1 MFHGVLMNISR
12 DTRARLCYG
21 NFQLPF
27 NRPQSR
33 CPLKTFTLRQRL
45 RYAFDNTLSR
55 GTPALIAW
63 LAIVTIAFLA
73 VASIVLSILGAAP
86 RDEAGT
92 SMSFPALM
100 WHNLMRTLDAG
111 TMGGDAGPVP
121 YLLMMLL
128 VTLGGVFIVGT
139 LIGLIS
145 NGVGNQIDE
154 LRKGRSLVAETDHI
168 VILGWND
175 RIFTIMG
182 ELILGNEHR
191 KRNVIVIMA
200 DRDKVTMDDDVRER
214 IEDTKT
220 TTIVCRRGNPI
231 DLGDLKIVNFNA
243 ARAII
248 VLSPEGDDP
257 DAEVIKSILA
267 VTNHPDRRP
276 EKFHIVAEIRE
287 RRNMEPARLVGRDE
301 AQLIETGETIARVI
315 AQTCRQTGLSGVYT
329 ELLDYGGDEIYFK
342 KDAALDG
349 ISFADSLFAFD
360 TCSVVGVKTA
370 DGIVKLNPSMDHRF
384 APGDEAIV
392 IAADAAS
399 MRIAKHAP
407 SLNASLMV
415 QKSTS
420 VQQPEKTLMLGW
432 SSRAAIIIR
441 ELDNYVAPGS
451 IMTVVADSPRLDH
464 DIELLRPQLKRQ
476 QLDVRRGDSSDRA
489 TLESVDPE
497 QYQHIIVLCYADDMP
512 VQKADA
518 KTLVTLLHLR
528 DIESK
533 SGSNKYSIV
542 SEMLDVRNR
551 ELAEITQADDFIVS
565 ENLTSL
571 LVAQVTEN
579 RDLRA
584 VFDDIFDSDGSEI
597 YLRPA
602 SDYVTLGTPMTYWH
616 VVEGARRR
624 GEVAIGY
631 RLAESGQGDGVRVN
645 PPKSASVTFG
655 AEDRVIVVAED

>member
-1 MFHGVLMNISR
+1 M
-12 DTRARLCYG
+12 
-21 NFQLPF
+21 
-27 NRPQSR
+27 
-33 CPLKTFTLRQRL
+33 KTFTLRQRM
-45 RYAFDNTLSR
+45 RYAFDNTLSK

-63 LAIVTIAFLA
+63 LAIVTVAFLG
-73 VASIVLSILGAAP
+73 VASILLMLVGAAP
-86 RDEAGT
+86 SGEGGAKL
-92 SMSFPALM
+92 SFPELM

-111 TMGGDAGPVP
+111 TMGGDSGPVT
-121 YLLMMLL
+121 YLVMMLL

-145 NGVGNQIDE
+145 NGVGNQIEE

-175 RIFTIMG
+175 RVFSIVG
-182 ELILGNEHR
+182 ELILGNQHR

-200 DRDKVTMDDDVRER
+200 DRDKVSMDDEVRER
-214 IEDTKT
+214 IADLKT
-220 TTIVCRRGNPI
+220 TKIVCRRGNPI

-243 ARAII
+243 ARAIV

-267 VTNHPDRRP
+267 VTNHPERRE
-276 EKFHIVAEIRE
+276 EKFHIVAEIRD
-287 RRNMEPARLVGRDE
+287 RRNMDPARLVGRDE
-301 AQLIETGETIARVI
+301 AQLIETGETIARVV

-342 KDAALDG
+342 RDAALDNL
-349 ISFADSLFAFD
+349 SFADALFAFES
-360 TCSVVGVKTA
+360 CAVVGVKTA
-370 DGIVKLNPSMDHRF
+370 DGIVQLNPPMDRRF

-399 MRIAKHAP
+399 IRTGKHTP
-407 SLNASLMV
+407 PLDPSLMV
-415 QKSTS
+415 QKRTS
-420 VQQPEKTLMLGW
+420 VEEPEKTLLLGW
-432 SSRAAIIIR
+432 SSRAPIIIR

-451 IMTVVADSPRLDH
+451 LMTVVADAPH
-464 DIELLRPQLKRQ
+464 IEQAIEALRPTLSRQ
-476 QLDVRRGDSSDRA
+476 QLDFRRGDSSDR
-489 TLESVDPE
+489 TTIESVDPE
-497 QYQHIIVLCYADDMP
+497 QYQHIIVLCYADNLP

-528 DIESK
+528 DIEAK
-533 SGSNKYSIV
+533 SGANRYSIV

-602 SDYVTLGTPMTYWH
+602 ADYVVLDKPLSYWH
-616 VVEGARRR
+616 VVEAARRR

-631 RLAESGQGDGVRVN
+631 RLANGNGGDGVRVN
-645 PPKSASVTFG
+645 PPKGTSLTFG
-655 AEDRVIVVAED
+655 PEDRIIVVAEN

>member
-1 MFHGVLMNISR
+1 M
-12 DTRARLCYG
+12 
-21 NFQLPF
+21 
-27 NRPQSR
+27 
-33 CPLKTFTLRQRL
+33 KTFTLRQRL

-73 VASIVLSILGAAP
+73 VASILLAIIGAAP
-86 RDEAGT
+86 RDESGAAL
-92 SMSFPALM
+92 SFPALM

-111 TMGGDAGPVP
+111 TMGGDTGSAI
-121 YLLMMLL
+121 YLIMMLL

-145 NGVGNQIDE
+145 NGVGNQIEE
-154 LRKGRSLVAETDHI
+154 LRKGRSVVAETDHL

-175 RIFTIMG
+175 RIFTIVG

-200 DRDKVTMDDDVRER
+200 DRDKVSMDDEVRER
-214 IEDTKT
+214 ISDFKT
-220 TTIVCRRGNPI
+220 TKIVCRRGNPI

-243 ARAII
+243 ARAVV

-257 DAEVIKSILA
+257 DAEVIKTILA
-267 VTNHPDRRP
+267 VTNHPERRE

-301 AQLIETGETIARVI
+301 AQLIETGETIARVV

-342 KDAALDG
+342 RDTALDNL
-349 ISFADSLFAFD
+349 SFADSLFASD
-360 TCSVVGVKTA
+360 TSSVVGVKTRE
-370 DGIVKLNPSMDHRF
+370 GVVQLNPPMDRRF

-399 MRIAKHAP
+399 IRLTKHTP
-407 SLNASLMV
+407 SLDPSLLVEKSASV
-415 QKSTS
+415 PA
-420 VQQPEKTLMLGW
+420 PEKTLLLGW
-432 SSRAAIIIR
+432 SSRAPIIIR

-451 IMTVVADSPRLDH
+451 LITVVADSP
-464 DIELLRPQLKRQ
+464 DIESSIESLRSTLKRQ
-476 QLDVRRGDSSDRA
+476 TVDFRRGDSSDRA
-489 TLESVDPE
+489 TIESVDPE
-497 QYQHIIVLCYADDMP
+497 QYEHIIVLCYSDDLP

-518 KTLVTLLHLR
+518 RTLVTLLHLR
-528 DIESK
+528 DIEAK
-533 SGSNKYSIV
+533 SGANRYSIV

-551 ELAEITQADDFIVS
+551 ELAEVTQADDFIVS

-579 RDLRA
+579 KDLRA
-584 VFDDIFDSDGSEI
+584 VFDDVFDSDGSEI

-602 SDYVTLGTPMTYWH
+602 SDYVVLGKAMSFWH
-616 VVEGARRR
+616 VVEAARRR

-631 RLAESGQGDGVRVN
+631 RVAGGNGGDGVRVN
-645 PPKSASVTFG
+645 PPKSSSVSFG
-655 AEDRVIVVAED
+655 AEDRVIVIAED

>member
-1 MFHGVLMNISR
+1 M
-12 DTRARLCYG
+12 
-21 NFQLPF
+21 
-27 NRPQSR
+27 
-33 CPLKTFTLRQRL
+33 KTFTLKQRL

-63 LAIVTIAFLA
+63 LAILTVAFLA
-73 VASIVLSILGAAP
+73 VASIFLTLMGAAP
-86 RDEAGT
+86 RDEGGAA
-92 SMSFPALM
+92 MSFPALM

-111 TMGGDAGPVP
+111 TMGGDTGSVG
-121 YLLMMLL
+121 YLLMMLA

-145 NGVGNQIDE
+145 NGVGNQIEE
-154 LRKGRSLVAETDHI
+154 LRKGRSMVAETDHI

-175 RIFTIMG
+175 RIFSIMG
-182 ELILGNEHR
+182 ELVLGNEHR

-200 DRDKVTMDDDVRER
+200 DRDKVSMDDEVRER
-214 IEDTKT
+214 IEDPKT
-220 TTIVCRRGNPI
+220 TKIVCRRGNPI
-231 DLGDLKIVNFNA
+231 DLGDLKLVNFNA
-243 ARAII
+243 ARAIV
-248 VLSPEGDDP
+248 VLSPDGDDP

-267 VTNHPDRRP
+267 VTNHPERRP

-342 KDAALDG
+342 RDAALDG

-360 TCSVVGVKTA
+360 NSSIVGVKTA
-370 DGIVKLNPSMDHRF
+370 DGIVKLNPPMDHRF

-399 MRIAKHAP
+399 VKIGKHTP
-407 SLNASLMV
+407 SLDASLMV
-415 QKSTS
+415 EKRTS
-420 VQQPEKTLMLGW
+420 VPRPERTLLLGW
-432 SSRAAIIIR
+432 SSRAPIIIR

-451 IMTVVADSPRLDH
+451 VMTVVGDSPSIAA
-464 DIELLRPQLKRQ
+464 DIETLRPNLKRQ
-476 QLDVRRGDSSDRA
+476 ELDFRRGDSSDRA
-489 TLESVDPE
+489 TLESVNPE
-497 QYQHIIVLCYADDMP
+497 SYEHIIVLCYADDLP

-533 SGSNKYSIV
+533 SGANRYSIV

-579 RDLRA
+579 RDLRP

-602 SDYVTLGTPMTYWH
+602 SDYVALGKPMTYWH

-631 RLAESGQGDGVRVN
+631 RLAATDGSGKGDGVRVN
-645 PPKSASVTFG
+645 PPKSSSVTFG

>member
-1 MFHGVLMNISR
+1 M
-12 DTRARLCYG
+12 
-21 NFQLPF
+21 
-27 NRPQSR
+27 
-33 CPLKTFTLRQRL
+33 KTFTLRQRM

-63 LAIVTIAFLA
+63 LAILTVAFLG
-73 VASIVLSILGAAP
+73 VASVLLSLAGAAP
-86 RDEAGT
+86 RDEAGAA
-92 SMSFPALM
+92 MSFPALM

-111 TMGGDAGPVP
+111 TMGGDTGPVT
-121 YLLMMLL
+121 YLVMMLL

-145 NGVGNQIDE
+145 NGVGNQIEE
-154 LRKGRSLVAETDHI
+154 LRKGRSLVAETDHV

-182 ELILGNEHR
+182 ELIRGNEHR

-200 DRDKVTMDDDVRER
+200 DRDKVSMDDEVRER
-214 IEDTKT
+214 IEETLTTK
-220 TTIVCRRGNPI
+220 IVCRRGNPI

-243 ARAII
+243 ARAIV
-248 VLSPEGDDP
+248 VLSPDGDDP

-267 VTNHPDRRP
+267 VTNHPDRRT

-301 AQLIETGETIARVI
+301 AQLIETGETIARVV

-329 ELLDYGGDEIYFK
+329 ELLDYGGDEIYFR

-349 ISFADSLFAFD
+349 LSFADALFAFD
-360 TCSVVGVKTA
+360 NSSIVGVKTA
-370 DGIVKLNPSMDHRF
+370 AGIVKLNPPMDHRF

-399 MRIAKHAP
+399 VRIGKHTPA
-407 SLNASLMV
+407 LDASLMV
-415 QKSTS
+415 EKSMS
-420 VQQPEKTLMLGW
+420 VPAPERTLLLGW
-432 SSRAAIIIR
+432 SSRAPIIIR
-441 ELDNYVAPGS
+441 ELDGYVAPGS
-451 IMTVVADSPRLDH
+451 VMTVIADNPRVAH
-464 DIELLRPQLKRQ
+464 DIEVLRPTLTRQ
-476 QLDVRRGDSSDRA
+476 QLDFRRGDSSDRA
-489 TLESVDPE
+489 TLESVEPE
-497 QYQHIIVLCYADDMP
+497 QYEHIIVLCYADDLP

-533 SGSNKYSIV
+533 SGANRYSIV

-602 SDYVTLGTPMTYWH
+602 SDYVAIGKPMTFWH

-631 RLAESGQGDGVRVN
+631 RLAGEGAASSGDGVRVN
-645 PPKSASVTFG
+645 PPKGASVTFS
-655 AEDRVIVVAED
+655 ADDRVIVVAEN

>member
-1 MFHGVLMNISR
+1 M
-12 DTRARLCYG
+12 
-21 NFQLPF
+21 
-27 NRPQSR
+27 
-33 CPLKTFTLRQRL
+33 KTFTLRQRL
-45 RYAFDNTLSR
+45 RYAFDNTLSK

-63 LAIVTIAFLA
+63 LAILTVAFLA
-73 VASIVLSILGAAP
+73 VASILLVLVGAVP
-86 RDEAGT
+86 KGDEGAT
-92 SMSFPALM
+92 LSFTELM

-111 TMGGDAGPVP
+111 TMGGDTGSAI
-121 YLLMMLL
+121 YLVMMLV

-145 NGVGNQIDE
+145 NGVGNQIEE
-154 LRKGRSLVAETDHI
+154 LRKGRSIVAETDHI

-175 RIFTIMG
+175 RIFTIAS

-200 DRDKVTMDDDVRER
+200 DRDKVSMDDEVRER
-214 IEDTKT
+214 LSDWKT
-220 TTIVCRRGNPI
+220 TRIVCRRGNPI

-243 ARAII
+243 ARAVI

-257 DAEVIKSILA
+257 DAEVIKTILA
-267 VTNHPDRRP
+267 VTNHPERRE

-301 AQLIETGETIARVI
+301 AQLIETSETIARVV

-342 KDAALDG
+342 RDSALDNL
-349 ISFADSLFAFD
+349 SFAESLFASD
-360 TCSVVGVKTA
+360 TSAIVGVKTRE
-370 DGIVKLNPSMDHRF
+370 GIVQLNPPMDRRF
-384 APGDEAIV
+384 QPGDEAIV

-399 MRIAKHAP
+399 IRFGKHAP
-407 SLNASLMV
+407 QLDASLLID
-415 QKSTS
+415 KRAS
-420 VQQPEKTLMLGW
+420 VERPEKTLLLGW
-432 SSRAAIIIR
+432 SGRAPIIIR
-441 ELDNYVAPGS
+441 ELDNYVGNGS
-451 IMTVVADSPRLDH
+451 LITVVADSPAID
-464 DIELLRPQLKRQ
+464 EAVEALRPILKRQ
-476 QLDVRRGDSSDRA
+476 QLDFRRGDSTDRA
-489 TLESVDPE
+489 TIESVRPE
-497 QYQHIIVLCYADDMP
+497 DYEHIIVLCYSDDLP

-528 DIESK
+528 DIEAK
-533 SGSNKYSIV
+533 SGANRYSIV

-551 ELAEITQADDFIVS
+551 ELAEVTQADDFIVS

-571 LVAQVTEN
+571 LVAQVAEN

-602 SDYVTLGTPMTYWH
+602 SDYVVLDKPMTYWH
-616 VVEGARRR
+616 VVEAARRR

-631 RLAESGQGDGVRVN
+631 RLASGNGNGDGVRVK
-645 PPKSASVTFG
+645 PPKSANIAFG
-655 AEDRVIVVAED
+655 AEDRIIVVAED

>member
-1 MFHGVLMNISR
+1 M
-12 DTRARLCYG
+12 
-21 NFQLPF
+21 
-27 NRPQSR
+27 
-33 CPLKTFTLRQRL
+33 KTFTLRQRL
-45 RYAFDNTLSR
+45 RYAFDNTLSK

-63 LAIVTIAFLA
+63 LAIVTVAFLA
-73 VASIVLSILGAAP
+73 VASILLLIFGAAP
-86 RDEAGT
+86 NTEAGA
-92 SMSFPALM
+92 SLSFPELM

-111 TMGGDAGPVP
+111 TMGGDSGPVV
-121 YLLMMLL
+121 YLLMMLV

-145 NGVGNQIDE
+145 NGVGNQIEE

-175 RIFTIMG
+175 RIFSIVG

-191 KRNVIVIMA
+191 KRNVIVVMA
-200 DRDKVTMDDDVRER
+200 DRDKVSMDDEVRDR
-214 IEDTKT
+214 IDDFKT
-220 TTIVCRRGNPI
+220 TRVVCRRGNPI

-248 VLSPEGDDP
+248 VLSPDGDDP

-267 VTNHPDRRP
+267 VTNHPERRS

-287 RRNMEPARLVGRDE
+287 KRNMEPARLVGRDE
-301 AQLIETGETIARVI
+301 AQLIETGETIARVV

-342 KDAALDG
+342 RDAALDG
-349 ISFADSLFAFD
+349 LSFADSLFAFD
-360 TCSVVGVKTA
+360 DSSVVGVKTA
-370 DGIVKLNPSMDHRF
+370 DGIVQLNPPMDRRF

-399 MRIAKHAP
+399 IRVGKHTPPLEAGLIAEKR
-407 SLNASLMV
+407 ASV
-415 QKSTS
+415 DK
-420 VQQPEKTLMLGW
+420 PEKTLLLGW
-432 SSRAAIIIR
+432 SARAPIIIR
-441 ELDNYVAPGS
+441 ELDGYVAPGS
-451 IMTVVADSPRLDH
+451 LITVVADSPGIGDA
-464 DIELLRPQLKRQ
+464 IEALRPTLVRQ
-476 QLDVRRGDSSDRA
+476 QLDFRHGDSTDRA
-489 TLESVDPE
+489 TLMSVYPE
-497 QYQHIIVLCYADDMP
+497 QYEHIIVLCYADDLP

-528 DIESK
+528 DIEAR
-533 SGSNKYSIV
+533 SGANRYSIV

-602 SDYVTLGTPMTYWH
+602 SDYVATGRSMSYWH
-616 VVEGARRR
+616 VVESARRR

-631 RLAESGQGDGVRVN
+631 RIAGGNGDGIRVN
-645 PPKSASVTFG
+645 PPKNTSVSFG
-655 AEDRVIVVAED
+655 ADDRIIVVAEN

>member
-1 MFHGVLMNISR
+1 VAGGQNSSQKGV
-12 DTRARLCYG
+12 
-21 NFQLPF
+21 QV
-27 NRPQSR
+27 
-33 CPLKTFTLRQRL
+33 KTFTLRQRL
-45 RYAFDNTLSR
+45 RYAFDNTLSK

-63 LAIVTIAFLA
+63 LAIVTVAFLG
-73 VASIVLSILGAAP
+73 VASVLLVILGDVPKGENGA
-86 RDEAGT
+86 
-92 SMSFPALM
+92 SLSFTELM

-111 TMGGDAGPVP
+111 TMGGDAGPVA
-121 YLLMMLL
+121 YLIMMLL

-154 LRKGRSLVAETDHI
+154 LRKGRSLVAETDHV

-175 RIFTIMG
+175 RIFSIIG
-182 ELILGNEHR
+182 ELVLGNEHR

-200 DRDKVTMDDDVRER
+200 DRDKVSMDDEVRER
-214 IEDTKT
+214 IEDPKT
-220 TTIVCRRGNPI
+220 TRVVCRRGNPI

-243 ARAII
+243 ARAIV
-248 VLSPEGDDP
+248 VLSPDGDDP
-257 DAEVIKSILA
+257 DSEVIKTILA
-267 VTNHPDRRP
+267 VTNHPERRP

-287 RRNMEPARLVGRDE
+287 RKNMEPARLVGRDE
-301 AQLIETGETIARVI
+301 AQLIETSETIARVV

-342 KDAALDG
+342 RDAALDG
-349 ISFADSLFAFD
+349 LSFADSLLASE
-360 TCSVVGVKTA
+360 TCSIIGVKTA
-370 DGIVKLNPSMDHRF
+370 DGVVQLNPPMDRRF

-399 MRIAKHAP
+399 IRIGRNSPAID
-407 SLNASLMV
+407 ASLLV
-415 QKSTS
+415 EKPVT
-420 VQQPEKTLMLGW
+420 VAAPEKTLLLGW
-432 SSRAAIIIR
+432 SARAPIIIR

-451 IMTVVADSPRLDH
+451 LMTVVADAPGIGES
-464 DIELLRPQLKRQ
+464 IEALRPMLSRQ
-476 QLDVRRGDSSDRA
+476 QLEFRRGDSSDRA
-489 TLESVDPE
+489 TIESAGPE
-497 QYQHIIVLCYADDMP
+497 QYEHIIVLCYADDLP

-528 DIESK
+528 DIEAR
-533 SGSNKYSIV
+533 GGVNRYSIV

-551 ELAEITQADDFIVS
+551 ELARVTQADDFIVS

-597 YLRPA
+597 YLRA
-602 SDYVTLGTPMTYWH
+602 AADYVALGKPMTFWH
-616 VVEGARRR
+616 VMESARRR

-631 RLAESGQGDGVRVN
+631 RLTGDAGASGDGVRVN
-645 PPKSASVTFG
+645 PPKGASVSFG
-655 AEDRVIVVAED
+655 AEDRIIVVAED

>member
-1 MFHGVLMNISR
+1 M
-12 DTRARLCYG
+12 
-21 NFQLPF
+21 
-27 NRPQSR
+27 
-33 CPLKTFTLRQRL
+33 KTFTLRQRL
-45 RYAFDNTLSR
+45 RYAFDNTLSK

-63 LAIVTIAFLA
+63 LAILTIAFLA
-73 VASIVLSILGAAP
+73 VASLILVILHAVPAGEDAKQPLSFT
-86 RDEAGT
+86 E
-92 SMSFPALM
+92 LM

-111 TMGGDAGPVP
+111 TMGGDTGSPI
-121 YLLMMLL
+121 YLIMMLL

-154 LRKGRSLVAETDHI
+154 LRKGRSVVAETDHV

-175 RIFTIMG
+175 RVFSIVR

-200 DRDKVTMDDDVRER
+200 DRDKVSMDDEVRER
-214 IEDTKT
+214 LDDLKT
-220 TTIVCRRGNPI
+220 TKIVCRRGNPI

-243 ARAII
+243 TRAIV
-248 VLSPEGDDP
+248 VLSPDGDDP
-257 DAEVIKSILA
+257 DAEVIKTILA
-267 VTNHPDRRP
+267 ITNHPERRE

-287 RRNMEPARLVGRDE
+287 RKNMEPARLVGRDE
-301 AQLIETGETIARVI
+301 AQLIETGETIARVV

-342 KDAALDG
+342 GDAALDG
-349 ISFADSLFAFD
+349 LSFADALF
-360 TCSVVGVKTA
+360 TSETSSIIGVKTA
-370 DGIVKLNPSMDHRF
+370 DGIVQLNPPMDRKF
-384 APGDEAIV
+384 VRGDEAIV

-399 MRIAKHAP
+399 IKLGKHAP
-407 SLNASLMV
+407 SLDKSLIV
-415 QKSTS
+415 PRSISQPR
-420 VQQPEKTLMLGW
+420 PEKTLVLGW
-432 SSRAAIIIR
+432 SSRAPIIIR

-451 IMTVVADSPRLDH
+451 LITVVADSPSIAE
-464 DIELLRPQLKRQ
+464 DIEQLRPILTKQT
-476 QLDVRRGDSSDRA
+476 LDFRRGDSSDRA
-489 TLESVDPE
+489 TIESADPE
-497 QYQHIIVLCYADDMP
+497 QYEHIIVLCYSDDLP

-528 DIESK
+528 DIEAK
-533 SGSNKYSIV
+533 SGANRYSIV

-551 ELAEITQADDFIVS
+551 ELAEVTQADDFIVS

-579 RDLRA
+579 KDLRA
-584 VFDDIFDSDGSEI
+584 VFDDVFDSDGSEI

-602 SDYVTLGTPMTYWH
+602 SDYVALGKELSYWH
-616 VVEGARRR
+616 VVEAARAR

-631 RLAESGQGDGVRVN
+631 RIASGNGKTGDGVKVN
-645 PPKSASVTFG
+645 PPKGAPVRFG

>member
-1 MFHGVLMNISR
+1 M
-12 DTRARLCYG
+12 
-21 NFQLPF
+21 
-27 NRPQSR
+27 
-33 CPLKTFTLRQRL
+33 KTFTLRQRL
-45 RYAFDNTLSR
+45 RYAFDNTLSK

-63 LAIVTIAFLA
+63 LAILTIAFLG
-73 VASIVLSILGAAP
+73 VASILLVLIGAAP
-86 RDEAGT
+86 KAEGGA
-92 SMSFPALM
+92 SLSFPELM

-111 TMGGDAGPVP
+111 TMGGDTGSAG
-121 YLLMMLL
+121 YLLMMLI

-145 NGVGNQIDE
+145 NGVGNQIEE

-175 RIFTIMG
+175 RIFAIAG

-200 DRDKVTMDDDVRER
+200 DRDKVSMDDEVRER
-214 IEDTKT
+214 IGDAKT
-220 TTIVCRRGNPI
+220 TKIVCRRGNPI

-243 ARAII
+243 ARAIV

-257 DAEVIKSILA
+257 DAEVIKTILA
-267 VTNHPDRRP
+267 VTNHPDRRE

-301 AQLIETGETIARVI
+301 AQLIETGETIARVV

-342 KDAALDG
+342 RDRALDNL
-349 ISFADSLFAFD
+349 SFADALFACD
-360 TCSVVGVKTA
+360 TSSIVGVKTA
-370 DGIVKLNPSMDHRF
+370 DGIVQLNPPMDRRF

-399 MRIAKHAP
+399 VRFDKHAP
-407 SLNASLMV
+407 SIDASLIV
-415 QKSTS
+415 EKPVSS
-420 VQQPEKTLMLGW
+420 ERPEKTLLLGW
-432 SSRAAIIIR
+432 SSRAPIIIR
-441 ELDNYVAPGS
+441 ELDNYVGAGS
-451 IMTVVADSPRLDH
+451 LMTVVADSPSIDGAI
-464 DIELLRPQLKRQ
+464 DALRPMLQRQ
-476 QLDVRRGDSSDRA
+476 TLDFRRGDSSDRA
-489 TLESVDPE
+489 TIESVNPE
-497 QYQHIIVLCYADDMP
+497 QYEHIIVLCYSDDLP

-528 DIESK
+528 DIEAK
-533 SGSNKYSIV
+533 SGANRYSIV

-551 ELAEITQADDFIVS
+551 ELAEVTQADDFIVS

-584 VFDDIFDSDGSEI
+584 VFDDVFDSDGSEI

-602 SDYVTLGTPMTYWH
+602 SDYVALGKPMSYWH
-616 VVEGARRR
+616 VVESARRR

-631 RLAESGQGDGVRVN
+631 RTAGNGNGDGVRVN
-645 PPKSASVTFG
+645 PPKSASVSFG
-655 AEDRVIVVAED
+655 AEDRIIVVAED

>member
-1 MFHGVLMNISR
+1 V
-12 DTRARLCYG
+12 
-21 NFQLPF
+21 
-27 NRPQSR
+27 
-33 CPLKTFTLRQRL
+33 KTFTLRQRM
-45 RYAFDNTLSR
+45 RYAFDNTLSK

-63 LAIVTIAFLA
+63 LAIVTVAFLG
-73 VASIVLSILGAAP
+73 VASILLMLVGAAP
-86 RDEAGT
+86 SGEGGAKL
-92 SMSFPALM
+92 SFPELM

-111 TMGGDAGPVP
+111 TMGGDSGPVT
-121 YLLMMLL
+121 YLVMMLL

-145 NGVGNQIDE
+145 NGVGNQIEE

-175 RIFTIMG
+175 RVFSIVG
-182 ELILGNEHR
+182 ELILGNQHR

-200 DRDKVTMDDDVRER
+200 DRDKVSMDDEVRER
-214 IEDTKT
+214 IADLKT
-220 TTIVCRRGNPI
+220 TKIVCRRGNPI

-243 ARAII
+243 ARAIV

-267 VTNHPDRRP
+267 VTNHPERRE
-276 EKFHIVAEIRE
+276 EKFHIVAEIRD
-287 RRNMEPARLVGRDE
+287 RRNMDPARLVGRDE
-301 AQLIETGETIARVI
+301 AQLIETGETIARVV

-342 KDAALDG
+342 RDAALDNL
-349 ISFADSLFAFD
+349 SFADALFAFES
-360 TCSVVGVKTA
+360 CAVVGVKTA
-370 DGIVKLNPSMDHRF
+370 DGIVQLNPPMDRRF

-399 MRIAKHAP
+399 IRTGKHTP
-407 SLNASLMV
+407 PLDPSLMV
-415 QKSTS
+415 QKRTS
-420 VQQPEKTLMLGW
+420 VEEPEKTLLLGW
-432 SSRAAIIIR
+432 SSRAPIIIR

-451 IMTVVADSPRLDH
+451 LMTVVADAPH
-464 DIELLRPQLKRQ
+464 IEQAIEALRPTLSRQ
-476 QLDVRRGDSSDRA
+476 QLDFRRGDSSDR
-489 TLESVDPE
+489 TTIESVDPE
-497 QYQHIIVLCYADDMP
+497 QYQHIIVLCYADNLP

-528 DIESK
+528 DIEAK
-533 SGSNKYSIV
+533 SGANRYSIV

-602 SDYVTLGTPMTYWH
+602 ADYVVLDKPLSYWH
-616 VVEGARRR
+616 VVEAARRR

-631 RLAESGQGDGVRVN
+631 RLANGNGGDGVRVN
-645 PPKSASVTFG
+645 PPKGTSLTFG
-655 AEDRVIVVAED
+655 PEDRIIVVAEN

>member
-1 MFHGVLMNISR
+1 V
-12 DTRARLCYG
+12 
-21 NFQLPF
+21 
-27 NRPQSR
+27 
-33 CPLKTFTLRQRL
+33 KTFTLRQRM

-63 LAIVTIAFLA
+63 LAILTIAFLA
-73 VASIVLSILGAAP
+73 VASILLSLVGAAP
-86 RDEAGT
+86 RDEAGAA
-92 SMSFPALM
+92 MSFPALM

-111 TMGGDAGPVP
+111 TMGGDTGPVT
-121 YLLMMLL
+121 YLVMMLL

-154 LRKGRSLVAETDHI
+154 LRKGRSLVAETDHV

-200 DRDKVTMDDDVRER
+200 DRDKVSMDDEVRER

-220 TTIVCRRGNPI
+220 TKIVCRRGNPI

-243 ARAII
+243 ARAIV

-267 VTNHPDRRP
+267 VTNHPERRT

-301 AQLIETGETIARVI
+301 AQLIETGETIARVV

-329 ELLDYGGDEIYFK
+329 ELLDYGGDEIYFR

-349 ISFADSLFAFD
+349 LSFADALFAFD
-360 TCSVVGVKTA
+360 NSSIVGVKTA
-370 DGIVKLNPSMDHRF
+370 DGIVKLNPPMDHRF

-392 IAADAAS
+392 IAADAGS
-399 MRIAKHAP
+399 VRIGKHTP
-407 SLNASLMV
+407 KLDASLMV
-415 QKSTS
+415 EKRIS
-420 VQQPEKTLMLGW
+420 VPAPERTLLLGW
-432 SSRAAIIIR
+432 SSRAPIIIR
-441 ELDNYVAPGS
+441 ELDGYVAPGS
-451 IMTVVADSPRLDH
+451 VMTVIADSPRVAH
-464 DIELLRPQLKRQ
+464 DIEVLRPTLVRQ
-476 QLDVRRGDSSDRA
+476 QLDFRRGDSSDRA
-489 TLESVDPE
+489 TLESVEPE
-497 QYQHIIVLCYADDMP
+497 QYEHIIVLCYADDLP

-533 SGSNKYSIV
+533 SGANRYSIV

-602 SDYVTLGTPMTYWH
+602 SDYVAIGKPMTFWH

-631 RLAESGQGDGVRVN
+631 RLAGEGAASSGDGVRVN
-645 PPKSASVTFG
+645 PPKGDSVTFS
-655 AEDRVIVVAED
+655 ADDRVIVVAEN

>member
-1 MFHGVLMNISR
+1 M
-12 DTRARLCYG
+12 
-21 NFQLPF
+21 
-27 NRPQSR
+27 
-33 CPLKTFTLRQRL
+33 KTFTLRQRL
-45 RYAFDNTLSR
+45 RYAFDNTLSK

-63 LAIVTIAFLA
+63 LAIVTIAFLTL
-73 VASIVLSILGAAP
+73 ASILLTVAGAAP
-86 RDEAGT
+86 RSEGGAAL
-92 SMSFPALM
+92 SFPELM

-111 TMGGDAGPVP
+111 TMGGDTGPAS
-121 YLLMMLL
+121 YLLLMLL

-145 NGVGNQIDE
+145 NGVGNQIEE
-154 LRKGRSLVAETDHI
+154 LRKGRSLVAETGHV

-175 RIFTIMG
+175 RIFAIVG

-191 KRNVIVIMA
+191 KRNRIVIMA
-200 DRDKVTMDDDVRER
+200 DRDKVSMDDEVRER
-214 IEDTKT
+214 IDDLKT
-220 TTIVCRRGNPI
+220 TRVVCRRGSPI

-248 VLSPEGDDP
+248 VLSPEGDAP

-342 KDAALDG
+342 RDAALDG
-349 ISFADSLFAFD
+349 LSFADALFAFD
-360 TCSVVGVKTA
+360 DSSMVGVKTA
-370 DGIVKLNPSMDHRF
+370 DGIVQLNPPMDRRF
-384 APGDEAIV
+384 AAGDEAIV
-392 IAADAAS
+392 IASDAAAV
-399 MRIAKHAP
+399 RVGKHVP
-407 SLNASLMV
+407 SLDPSLMV
-415 QKSTS
+415 EKRTS
-420 VQQPEKTLMLGW
+420 IAKPEKTLLLGW
-432 SSRAAIIIR
+432 SSRAPIIIR
-441 ELDNYVAPGS
+441 ELDGYVAPGS
-451 IMTVVADSPRLDH
+451 VMTVIADGPRVEH
-464 DIELLRPQLKRQ
+464 DLAALRPVLARQ
-476 QLDVRRGDSSDRA
+476 ELDFRRGDSSDR
-489 TLESVDPE
+489 TMLESVGPE
-497 QYQHIIVLCYADDMP
+497 QYEHIIVLCYADDLP

-533 SGSNKYSIV
+533 SGANRYSIV

-602 SDYVTLGTPMTYWH
+602 SDYVALGKPMTYWH

-631 RLAESGQGDGVRVN
+631 RLAEGSGDGVRVN
-645 PPKSASVTFG
+645 PPKGSSVTFG
-655 AEDRVIVVAED
+655 AEDRVIVVAEN

>member
-1 MFHGVLMNISR
+1 M
-12 DTRARLCYG
+12 
-21 NFQLPF
+21 
-27 NRPQSR
+27 
-33 CPLKTFTLRQRL
+33 KTFTLRQRL

-63 LAIVTIAFLA
+63 LAILTVAFLA
-73 VASIVLSILGAAP
+73 VASILLTLIGAAP
-86 RDEAGT
+86 HAEDGAT
-92 SMSFPALM
+92 LSFPAVM

-111 TMGGDAGPVP
+111 TMGGDSGSPT

-145 NGVGNQIDE
+145 NGVGNQIEE

-191 KRNVIVIMA
+191 KRNVIVILA
-200 DRDKVTMDDDVRER
+200 DRDKVSMDDEVRER
-214 IEDTKT
+214 IEDSKT
-220 TTIVCRRGNPI
+220 TTVVCRRGNPI
-231 DLGDLKIVNFNA
+231 DLGDLKLVNFNA
-243 ARAII
+243 ARAIV

-267 VTNHPDRRP
+267 VTNHPERRT

-287 RRNMEPARLVGRDE
+287 RQNMEPARLVGRDE

-329 ELLDYGGDEIYFK
+329 ELLDFGGDEIYFTR
-342 KDAALDG
+342 DAALDG
-349 ISFADSLFAFD
+349 LTFAEALFACD
-360 TCSVVGVKTA
+360 TSSVIGVKTA
-370 DGIVKLNPSMDHRF
+370 EGIVQLNPPMDRRF
-384 APGDEAIV
+384 APGDAAIV

-399 MRIAKHAP
+399 VRIGKHSP
-407 SLNASLMV
+407 SMDLSMLV
-415 QKSTS
+415 EKRTS
-420 VQQPEKTLMLGW
+420 VAAPERTLLLGW
-432 SSRAAIIIR
+432 SSRAPIIIR

-451 IMTVVADSPRLDH
+451 VMTVVADGPRIAADV
-464 DIELLRPQLKRQ
+464 EALRPLLVRQ
-476 QLDVRRGDSSDRA
+476 QLDFRRGNSSDRA

-497 QYQHIIVLCYADDMP
+497 QYEHIIVLCYADDLA

-528 DIESK
+528 DIEAR
-533 SGSNKYSIV
+533 SGANRYSIV

-602 SDYVTLGTPMTYWH
+602 SDYVTLGKPMTYWH
-616 VVEGARRR
+616 VVEAARRH

-631 RLAESGQGDGVRVN
+631 RVAGNGNGSGGDGVRVN
-645 PPKSASVTFG
+645 PPKGESVTFG
-655 AEDRVIVVAED
+655 TEDRVIVVAEE

>member
-1 MFHGVLMNISR
+1 V
-12 DTRARLCYG
+12 
-21 NFQLPF
+21 QV
-27 NRPQSR
+27 
-33 CPLKTFTLRQRL
+33 KTFTLRQRM

-63 LAIVTIAFLA
+63 LAILTVAFLG
-73 VASIVLSILGAAP
+73 VASVLLSLAGAAP
-86 RDEAGT
+86 RDEAGAA
-92 SMSFPALM
+92 MSFPALM

-111 TMGGDAGPVP
+111 TMGGDTGPVT
-121 YLLMMLL
+121 YLVMMLL

-145 NGVGNQIDE
+145 NGVGNQIEE
-154 LRKGRSLVAETDHI
+154 LRKGRSLVAETDHV

-182 ELILGNEHR
+182 ELIRGNEHR

-200 DRDKVTMDDDVRER
+200 DRDKVSMDDEVRER
-214 IEDTKT
+214 IEETLTTK
-220 TTIVCRRGNPI
+220 IVCRRGNPI

-243 ARAII
+243 ARAIV
-248 VLSPEGDDP
+248 VLSPDGDDP

-267 VTNHPDRRP
+267 VTNHPDRRT

-301 AQLIETGETIARVI
+301 AQLIETGETIARVV

-329 ELLDYGGDEIYFK
+329 ELLDYGGDEIYFR

-349 ISFADSLFAFD
+349 LSFADALFAFD
-360 TCSVVGVKTA
+360 NSSIVGVKTA
-370 DGIVKLNPSMDHRF
+370 AGIVKLNPPMDHRF

-399 MRIAKHAP
+399 VRIGKHTPA
-407 SLNASLMV
+407 LDASLMV
-415 QKSTS
+415 EKSMS
-420 VQQPEKTLMLGW
+420 VPAPERTLLLGW
-432 SSRAAIIIR
+432 SSRAPIIIR
-441 ELDNYVAPGS
+441 ELDGYVAPGS
-451 IMTVVADSPRLDH
+451 VMTVIADNPRVAH
-464 DIELLRPQLKRQ
+464 DIEVLRPTLTRQ
-476 QLDVRRGDSSDRA
+476 QLDFRRGDSSDRA
-489 TLESVDPE
+489 TLESVEPE
-497 QYQHIIVLCYADDMP
+497 QYEHIIVLCYADDLP

-533 SGSNKYSIV
+533 SGANRYSIV

-602 SDYVTLGTPMTYWH
+602 SDYVAIGKPMTFWH

-631 RLAESGQGDGVRVN
+631 RLAGEGAASSGDGVRVN
-645 PPKSASVTFG
+645 PPKGASVTFS
-655 AEDRVIVVAED
+655 ADDRVIVVAEN

>member
-1 MFHGVLMNISR
+1 V
-12 DTRARLCYG
+12 
-21 NFQLPF
+21 
-27 NRPQSR
+27 
-33 CPLKTFTLRQRL
+33 KTFTLRQRL

-63 LAIVTIAFLA
+63 LAILTVAFLG
-73 VASIVLSILGAAP
+73 VASILLTLIGAAP
-86 RDEAGT
+86 RAEDGAAL
-92 SMSFPALM
+92 SFPALL

-111 TMGGDAGPVP
+111 TMGGDTGSLS
-121 YLLMMLL
+121 YLLMMLV

-145 NGVGNQIDE
+145 NGVGNQIEE
-154 LRKGRSLVAETDHI
+154 LRKGRSMVAETDHI

-175 RIFTIMG
+175 RIFSIMG

-200 DRDKVTMDDDVRER
+200 DRDKVAMDDEVRER
-214 IEDTKT
+214 IDDGKT
-220 TTIVCRRGNPI
+220 TTVVCRRGNPI
-231 DLGDLKIVNFNA
+231 DLGDLKLVNFNA

-248 VLSPEGDDP
+248 VLSPDGDDP

-329 ELLDYGGDEIYFK
+329 ELLDFGGDEIYFK
-342 KDAALDG
+342 RDTALDG
-349 ISFADSLFAFD
+349 LSFADALFAFD
-360 TCSVVGVKTA
+360 TSSVVGVKTA
-370 DGIVKLNPSMDHRF
+370 DGIVQLNPPMDRRF
-384 APGDEAIV
+384 AAGDEAIV
-392 IAADAAS
+392 IAADMAAA
-399 MRIAKHAP
+399 RVGRHAP
-407 SLNASLMV
+407 SMDLSLLME
-415 QKSTS
+415 KPTSTAA
-420 VQQPEKTLMLGW
+420 PERTLLLGW
-432 SSRAAIIIR
+432 SSRAPIIIR
-441 ELDNYVAPGS
+441 ELDSYVAPGS
-451 IMTVVADSPRLDH
+451 VMTVVADSPRIDE
-464 DIELLRPQLKRQ
+464 DIEALRPLLTRQ
-476 QLDVRRGDSSDRA
+476 ELDFRRGNSSDRA

-497 QYQHIIVLCYADDMP
+497 GYEHIIVLCYADDLP

-528 DIESK
+528 DIEAR
-533 SGSNKYSIV
+533 SGANRYSIV

-602 SDYVTLGTPMTYWH
+602 SDYVALGKPMTYWH

-631 RLAESGQGDGVRVN
+631 RVDGANGDGVRVN
-645 PPKSASVTFG
+645 PPKGSTVTF
-655 AEDRVIVVAED
+655 ANDDRVIVIAED

>member
-1 MFHGVLMNISR
+1 M
-12 DTRARLCYG
+12 
-21 NFQLPF
+21 
-27 NRPQSR
+27 
-33 CPLKTFTLRQRL
+33 KTFTLRQRL

-63 LAIVTIAFLA
+63 LAILTIAFLA
-73 VASIVLSILGAAP
+73 LASILLVLLGDVPTGEGGA
-86 RDEAGT
+86 
-92 SMSFPALM
+92 SLSFPELM

-111 TMGGDAGPVP
+111 TMGGDTGPAL
-121 YLLMMLL
+121 YLVTMLL

-154 LRKGRSLVAETDHI
+154 LRKGRSVVAETDHL

-175 RIFTIMG
+175 RIFTIIG

-191 KRNVIVIMA
+191 RRNVIVIMA
-200 DRDKVTMDDDVRER
+200 DRDKVSMDDEVRER
-214 IEDTKT
+214 IADTKT
-220 TTIVCRRGNPI
+220 TKIVCRRGNPI
-231 DLGDLKIVNFNA
+231 DLGDLKIANFNA
-243 ARAII
+243 SRAII

-257 DAEVIKSILA
+257 DAEVIKTILA
-267 VTNHPDRRP
+267 VTNHPERRE
-276 EKFHIVAEIRE
+276 EKFHIVAEIRDQ
-287 RRNMEPARLVGRDE
+287 RNMEPARLVGRDE
-301 AQLIETGETIARVI
+301 AQLIQTSETIARVV

-342 KDAALDG
+342 SDSALDNL
-349 ISFADSLFAFD
+349 SFADALLASD
-360 TCSVVGVKTA
+360 TSAIIGVKTK
-370 DGIVKLNPSMDHRF
+370 DGIVQLNPPMDRRF

-399 MRIAKHAP
+399 IRFARHAP
-407 SLNASLMV
+407 SLDQSLLV
-415 QKSTS
+415 EKNGKTER
-420 VQQPEKTLMLGW
+420 PEKTLLLGW
-432 SSRAAIIIR
+432 SSRAPIIIR
-441 ELDNYVAPGS
+441 ELDNYVGAGS
-451 IMTVVADSPRLDH
+451 LMTVIADSPSIEE
-464 DIELLRPQLKRQ
+464 DIAALRPMLTRQ
-476 QLDVRRGDSSDRA
+476 QLDFRRGDSSDRA
-489 TLESVDPE
+489 TIESVRPE
-497 QYQHIIVLCYADDMP
+497 EYEHIIVLCYSDDLP

-528 DIESK
+528 DIEAR
-533 SGSNKYSIV
+533 SGANRYSIV

-551 ELAEITQADDFIVS
+551 ELAAITEADDFIVS

-584 VFDDIFDSDGSEI
+584 VFDDVFDSDGSEI

-602 SDYVTLGTPMTYWH
+602 SDYVALGKSMSYWH
-616 VVEGARRR
+616 VVEAARRR

-631 RLAESGQGDGVRVN
+631 RIAGAKSDGVRVN
-645 PPKSASVTFG
+645 PPKSSNVSFSAD
-655 AEDRVIVVAED
+655 DRVIVIAED

>member
-1 MFHGVLMNISR
+1 M
-12 DTRARLCYG
+12 
-21 NFQLPF
+21 
-27 NRPQSR
+27 
-33 CPLKTFTLRQRL
+33 KTFSLRQRL

-63 LAIVTIAFLA
+63 LAILTAAFLL
-73 VASIVLSILGAAP
+73 VASILLTLIGAVPRDDGGAAL
-86 RDEAGT
+86 
-92 SMSFPALM
+92 SFPALM
-100 WHNLMRTLDAG
+100 WLNLMHALDAG
-111 TMGGDAGPVP
+111 MVGGDSGSVA

-145 NGVGNQIDE
+145 NGVGNQIEE
-154 LRKGRSLVAETDHI
+154 LRKGRSMVAETDHI

-175 RIFTIMG
+175 RIFSIMG

-200 DRDKVTMDDDVRER
+200 DRDKVSMDDEVRER
-214 IEDTKT
+214 IEDSKT

-231 DLGDLKIVNFNA
+231 DLGDLKLVNFNA
-243 ARAII
+243 ARAIV

-301 AQLIETGETIARVI
+301 AQLIETGETIARVM

-329 ELLDYGGDEIYFK
+329 ELLDFGGDEIYFK
-342 KDAALDG
+342 RDAALDG
-349 ISFADSLFAFD
+349 LSFADALFAFD
-360 TCSVVGVKTA
+360 TSSVVGVKTA
-370 DGIVKLNPSMDHRF
+370 DGIVQLNPPMDRRF
-384 APGDEAIV
+384 ASGDAAIV
-392 IAADAAS
+392 IAADMAAVRLGNHSPS
-399 MRIAKHAP
+399 MD
-407 SLNASLMV
+407 ASLLV
-415 QKSTS
+415 EKPTS
-420 VQQPEKTLMLGW
+420 VATPERTLLLGW
-432 SSRAAIIIR
+432 SARAPIIIR

-451 IMTVVADSPRLDH
+451 VLTVVADSPRIAE
-464 DIELLRPQLKRQ
+464 DIEALRPVLVRQ
-476 QLDVRRGDSSDRA
+476 ELDFRRGNSSDRV
-489 TLESVDPE
+489 TLESVGPE
-497 QYQHIIVLCYADDMP
+497 QYEHIIVLCYADDLP

-528 DIESK
+528 DIEAR
-533 SGSNKYSIV
+533 SGANRYSIV

-579 RDLRA
+579 RDLQA

-602 SDYVTLGTPMTYWH
+602 SDYVALGKPMTYWH
-616 VVEGARRR
+616 VVDCARRR

-631 RLAESGQGDGVRVN
+631 RLTGGDGDASNRDGVRVN
-645 PPKSASVTFG
+645 PPKDSSVTFG
-655 AEDRVIVVAED
+655 ANDRVIVLAED